1 MNITKKSL
9 SLAEDEGFEPSKAF
23 TLLPFQGSALGRYAN
38 PPMHTFTHL
47 FILHIILYNL
57 YIISYKVY
65 TT

>member
-38 PPMHTFTHL
+38 PPMHT
-47 FILHIILYNL
+47 IYILYHIKSVL
-57 YIISYKVY
+57 AMYKPFV
-65 TT
+65 